1 MIKTDK
7 GIIEIEGN
15 IASMLADIGVISN
28 TAKDTPIEH
37 GMTAE
42 MAEKKIIDIV
52 KKGFMS
58 EEEIAKA
65 IEDKKHKSTR
75 GYKQK

>member
-15 IASMLADIGVISN
+15 IFSMLADIGVISN
-28 TAKDTPIEH
+28 TAKDTLIEH

-42 MAEKKIIDIV
+42 MAEEKIIDMV
-52 KKGFMS
+52 KEGFMS

-65 IEDKKHKSTR
+65 IENKKHKFTR
-75 GYKQK
+75 GCE